1 MLTRFQQTVMQAH
14 GISRKQISIILFG
27 VDLTKYQFQPRPISV
42 PLQLI
47 FIGNLNRV
55 KDPFTLINTF
65 YELSKKHECQLTIIG
80 SDILNGEVQDYA
92 RELGVYDKIRWKG
105 KLDYDNIPSEL
116 SSVDILL
123 LTSLYEGQA
132 VVVLEAFASGVIVV
146 GTKVG
151 LLADIG
157 DDVLTASPGDAVG
170 LANVIEEL
178 IRHPENISI
187 LQSKNRN
194 YAETFSARWTFEE
207 YKKLY
212 NELITH

>member
-1 MLTRFQQTVMQAH
+1 
-14 GISRKQISIILFG
+14 
-27 VDLTKYQFQPRPISV
+27 
-42 PLQLI
+42 
-47 FIGNLNRV
+47 
-55 KDPFTLINTF
+55 
-65 YELSKKHECQLTIIG
+65 
-80 SDILNGEVQDYA
+80 
-92 RELGVYDKIRWKG
+92 
-105 KLDYDNIPSEL
+105 
-116 SSVDILL
+116 
-123 LTSLYEGQA
+123 